1 MEHAVYTVREQSVL
15 RTETIIGAVITIIF
29 SGSKLIVFGRELVFL
44 RPKIIVSSAK
54 TIIPGTEIIMSRSNY
69 IASLRT

>member
-15 RTETIIGAVITIIF
+15 RTETIGAVITIIF

-44 RPKIIVSSAK
+44 RPKIIESSAK
-54 TIIPGTEIIMSRSNY
+54 TIIPGTEIIMSRST
-69 IASLRT
+69 ILLRCRT